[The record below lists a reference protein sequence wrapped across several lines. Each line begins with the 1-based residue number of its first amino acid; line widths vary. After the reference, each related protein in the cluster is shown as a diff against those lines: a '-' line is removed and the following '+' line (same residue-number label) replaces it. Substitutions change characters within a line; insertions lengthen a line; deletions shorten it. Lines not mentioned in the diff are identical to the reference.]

1 MTASLSELTIGSLA
15 LSPEFDPGVTEYTA
29 NTTNN
34 TNTVT
39 ATAAEG
45 TVTITVNDAEI
56 ENGTAATWNT
66 GENTVVVTVVN
77 GDAEKT
83 YTVSVTKS

>member
-1 MTASLSELTIGSLA
+1 M
-15 LSPEFDPGVTEYTA
+15 SPDFDPEVTEYTA
-29 NTTNN
+29 QTTNN

-39 ATAAEG
+39 ATADEG

-56 ENGTAATWNT
+56 SNGTAATWT
-66 GENTVVVTVVN
+66 AGENTVVVKIVN

-83 YTVSVTKS
+83 YTVTVTKS